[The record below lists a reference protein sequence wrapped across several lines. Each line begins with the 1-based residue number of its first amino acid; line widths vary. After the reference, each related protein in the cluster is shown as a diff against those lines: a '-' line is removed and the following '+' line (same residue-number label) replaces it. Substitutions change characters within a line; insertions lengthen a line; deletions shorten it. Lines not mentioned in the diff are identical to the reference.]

1 MVQAQ
6 APMPQQR
13 MIPPQFPQG
22 RSASPVPTPPSKA
35 MAPSSMSPGSP
46 SMCACRFQAPCLP
59 MPEAF
64 VPDSSLQ
71 QGMQMSPCRAQRM
84 PAAPAPM
91 PAPVPAPQC
100 QVSWQPWEPPEEQ
113 VQSISASTRTI
124 VPAVPPNTSPYVGAP
139 QVLQPTPLPQPE
151 ACQVHI
157 PAIPAVP
164 AEGHLLG
171 PAIRLPGGGDMDWQP
186 PPSDPEVVY
195 TSMHVLSQQV
205 EKEKEEG
212 NQQDILEHCRDTAKL
227 VKQLA
232 SVLKGLEADVESL
245 RRENHS
251 LRKTVLAAVPQRFE
265 EELPRPEEDEDE
277 VWHPDQ
283 GSSIA
288 ASSSVPANPHQ
299 TRSTPPPSARLA
311 TPPVSQP
318 QVAQVPQV
326 PQVAQV
332 AQAVQAVQAAQ
343 AAQAA
348 QVLSQPHERM
358 SQLSQGRST
367 PEPVAEVPP
376 AGLYIGPPVAAKAMP
391 AATSAAPKNRSGSK
405 ESAGSSQY
413 SGMEGIDGR
422 LVPAVPVPE
431 IPVVQEEVSGPHMLT
446 APCETLPAVRPFAP
460 CERQAALSPL
470 VWAVEQAIWLGGE
483 SVDHLAGKAH
493 MLDKES
499 FSSASAAV
507 DALNRGL
514 LKLPDDF
521 VVVFSGSSGGYYL
534 LYRQGLCEQAMT
546 LVEEA
551 APPKS
556 QNTEGQVEP
565 QLEGEPR
572 QTMAVEIIELAEHD
586 QPAKAEELMRQA
598 LQIGPVPEAY
608 DSLVMAYERCDNIAK
623 AEEWLWRALQSGI
636 IPREECFGTVVVAL
650 CKQGAAL
657 KVEDTMAQM
666 MHLRM
671 RPPKEVFDKVIGLF
685 AKQRNPIKVEE
696 WLLNAGQSGW
706 TPHQAA
712 FEAVVKLYAEVDTMK
727 AEEWLRRSQETQY
740 RLPDTCY
747 YPVIMGLLRNG
758 NPQKAEDVLSMMKAN
773 EFPIDDVVLQ
783 EVIALH
789 AEVGNC
795 LRAENLLETM
805 ENPRSNLDDLRL
817 GIIDSALRAGEIE
830 VAERQVLLLADPEIS
845 RSKQVAAALSEAGDD
860 SRAKAV
866 LESHCAV
873 SGEAPPDI
881 CTALLSVCAALG
893 DLRGAEASAQLLLQS
908 GPLSEAQVALL
919 RQTLGDRAEDLLR
932 AAPPAPP
939 QKAAATSRGVNGTR
953 SSRRMP
959 AQRSQILGKNQKA
972 GSTATSKSG
981 SPKAAPK
988 RTGTSSLSSVGRPMS
1003 VSSR

>member
-1 MVQAQ
+1 
-6 APMPQQR
+6 
-13 MIPPQFPQG
+13 
-22 RSASPVPTPPSKA
+22 
-35 MAPSSMSPGSP
+35 
-46 SMCACRFQAPCLP
+46 
-59 MPEAF
+59 
-64 VPDSSLQ
+64 
-71 QGMQMSPCRAQRM
+71 
-84 PAAPAPM
+84 
-91 PAPVPAPQC
+91 
-100 QVSWQPWEPPEEQ
+100 
-113 VQSISASTRTI
+113 
-124 VPAVPPNTSPYVGAP
+124 
-139 QVLQPTPLPQPE
+139 
-151 ACQVHI
+151 
-157 PAIPAVP
+157 
-164 AEGHLLG
+164 
-171 PAIRLPGGGDMDWQP
+171 
-186 PPSDPEVVY
+186 
-195 TSMHVLSQQV
+195 
-205 EKEKEEG
+205 
-212 NQQDILEHCRDTAKL
+212 
-227 VKQLA
+227 
-232 SVLKGLEADVESL
+232 
-245 RRENHS
+245 
-251 LRKTVLAAVPQRFE
+251 
-265 EELPRPEEDEDE
+265 
-277 VWHPDQ
+277 
-283 GSSIA
+283 
-288 ASSSVPANPHQ
+288 
-299 TRSTPPPSARLA
+299 
-311 TPPVSQP
+311 
-318 QVAQVPQV
+318 
-326 PQVAQV
+326 
-332 AQAVQAVQAAQ
+332 
-343 AAQAA
+343 
-348 QVLSQPHERM
+348 
-358 SQLSQGRST
+358 
-367 PEPVAEVPP
+367 
-376 AGLYIGPPVAAKAMP
+376 
-391 AATSAAPKNRSGSK
+391 
-405 ESAGSSQY
+405 
-413 SGMEGIDGR
+413 
-422 LVPAVPVPE
+422 
-431 IPVVQEEVSGPHMLT
+431 
-446 APCETLPAVRPFAP
+446 
-460 CERQAALSPL
+460 
-470 VWAVEQAIWLGGE
+470 
-483 SVDHLAGKAH
+483 

-534 LYRQGLCEQAMT
+534 LYRQGLCEQAMM

-953 SSRRMP
+953 QGGSKFTPRRSLMFQTRQIRDLCAPILCKTHFFAQLRGIAMRLLALVLLCAPLAFVQSGWRPSLRPSRPLIQPESPFKPSKVSRTTCSALP
-959 AQRSQILGKNQKA
+959 QLLTAGALGALLLRQAAQRFGSNDSALRDLISRHTNIEIVEDYNAAPSEASPFIPKPVCHAATAEELHWYVGSEKLPKVRWIVKKPYVMQRVLLEGGLGFAESYMDGDWDTDDLERLVFEMLKLENVRSELGWRVLPLISMIFWGALKWKVFPGNSLTGAQSNIA
-972 GSTATSKSG
+972 NTYDVLD
-981 SPKAAPK
+981 SPKLYEKMLGPTMQY
-988 RTGTSSLSSVGRPMS
+988 RGGRNPNPTYG
-1003 VSSR
+1003 